1 MRIVNKKHRASV
13 LGLMKFAAALAIIY
27 YHTIDPAQHWSML
40 YLLVEF
46 FFFVTGYYTYKH
58 FQSKQHDIQTDTVEE
73 KSSKAIRY
81 SFEKIYSLAP
91 YIVVAIVLQ
100 YFALL
105 LPAVNKGA
113 SEIFNAIKGLPFDAL
128 LLGSQAG
135 VIDWPMW
142 FLSALAIVLPLYCL
156 ICQNK
161 YRRTQFIVVSLIC
174 VIYYFNFFNRPNG
187 DIVRYV
193 GALGRAFVDLLM
205 GSVIYVISEYVKA
218 AKTDS
223 IKNGLLQIAE
233 IAALA
238 LFIVCM
244 YPSRLSQN
252 VSVYQSL
259 ALIALSFCLVL
270 FMSGKTIMAKIS
282 SPTADFLEKTS
293 MVIFMVHGP
302 IVMILDFYHRK
313 SALLAMG
320 ISFIVSIILLMVI
333 TSLKKQLYHKTASR
347 AAFS

>member
-81 SFEKIYSLAP
+81 SFKKIYSLVP
-91 YIVVAIVLQ
+91 YIVV
-100 YFALL
+100 
-105 LPAVNKGA
+105 
-113 SEIFNAIKGLPFDAL
+113 
-128 LLGSQAG
+128 
-135 VIDWPMW
+135 
-142 FLSALAIVLPLYCL
+142 AIVLPLYCL
-156 ICQNK
+156 ICQNRYK
-161 YRRTQFIVVSLIC
+161 RTQFIVVSLIC
-174 VIYYFNFFNRPNG
+174 VIYYFNLFNRPNG

-233 IAALA
+233 IATLV

-259 ALIALSFCLVL
+259 ALVALSFCLVL
-270 FMSGKTIMAKIS
+270 FMSGKTIMSKIS

-302 IVMILDFYHRK
+302 IVMILDFCHKK

-333 TSLKKQLYHKTASR
+333 TSLKKQLYHKTASK
-347 AAFS
+347 AVLS